1 MVDINTPRKLDFN
14 NPEMV
19 PFLDTDDLSI
29 DEFFKKRNHLR
40 KSKFLT
46 KLISGKLK
54 FNIHINIFRI

>member
-1 MVDINTPRKLDFN
+1 MVDINTPRKLDIN

-46 KLISGKLK
+46 MFISGKLK
-54 FNIHINIFRI
+54 P

>member
-46 KLISGKLK
+46 MFISGKLK
-54 FNIHINIFRI
+54 P